1 MAVNAIV
8 RVDGDN
14 VDQALKLLKKKIER
28 EGLIRE
34 IKKHAYYEKPT
45 EVRRKKLL
53 KARRKQQKLQRKL
66 QKSTEKAWPTVQ
78 LLMGVGICHISC
90 DVFINSS
97 GFITDE

>member
-1 MAVNAIV
+1 MAVNAVV

-66 QKSTEKAWPTVQ
+66 QEKYKYY
-78 LLMGVGICHISC
+78 
-90 DVFINSS
+90 
-97 GFITDE
+97 

>member
-66 QKSTEKAWPTVQ
+66 QKNYKNA
-78 LLMGVGICHISC
+78 
-90 DVFINSS
+90 
-97 GFITDE
+97 

>member
-14 VDQALKLLKKKIER
+14 VDQALKMLKKKVER

-34 IKKHAYYEKPT
+34 IKRHAYYEKPT

-66 QKSTEKAWPTVQ
+66 QEKYKYY
-78 LLMGVGICHISC
+78 
-90 DVFINSS
+90 
-97 GFITDE
+97 

>member
-1 MAVNAIV
+1 MDRVAVNAIV

-66 QKSTEKAWPTVQ
+66 QKSYKNA
-78 LLMGVGICHISC
+78 
-90 DVFINSS
+90 
-97 GFITDE
+97 

>member
-8 RVDGDN
+8 RVDDDN

-66 QKSTEKAWPTVQ
+66 QKSYKNA
-78 LLMGVGICHISC
+78 
-90 DVFINSS
+90 
-97 GFITDE
+97 

>member
-1 MAVNAIV
+1 MIHLAVNAVV

-66 QKSTEKAWPTVQ
+66 QKSYKNA
-78 LLMGVGICHISC
+78 
-90 DVFINSS
+90 
-97 GFITDE
+97 

>member
-14 VDQALKLLKKKIER
+14 VDQALK
-28 EGLIRE
+28 GLIRE

-66 QKSTEKAWPTVQ
+66 QKSYKNA
-78 LLMGVGICHISC
+78 
-90 DVFINSS
+90 
-97 GFITDE
+97 

>member
-28 EGLIRE
+28 EGLVRE
-34 IKKHAYYEKPT
+34 IKRHAYYEKPT

-66 QKSTEKAWPTVQ
+66 QEKYKYY
-78 LLMGVGICHISC
+78 
-90 DVFINSS
+90 
-97 GFITDE
+97 

>member
-8 RVDGDN
+8 RVDGDS
-14 VDQALKLLKKKIER
+14 VDQALKMLKKKIER

-66 QKSTEKAWPTVQ
+66 QEKYKYY
-78 LLMGVGICHISC
+78 
-90 DVFINSS
+90 
-97 GFITDE
+97 

>member
-1 MAVNAIV
+1 MKEGVY
-8 RVDGDN
+8 DN

-53 KARRKQQKLQRKL
+53 KARRKQQKLQRK
-66 QKSTEKAWPTVQ
+66 QMQRNYKNA
-78 LLMGVGICHISC
+78 
-90 DVFINSS
+90 
-97 GFITDE
+97 

>member
-34 IKKHAYYEKPT
+34 IKRHAYYEKPT

-66 QKSTEKAWPTVQ
+66 QDKYKYY
-78 LLMGVGICHISC
+78 
-90 DVFINSS
+90 
-97 GFITDE
+97 

>member
-1 MAVNAIV
+1 MFTLAVNAIV

-45 EVRRKKLL
+45 ELLRKTNRSK
-53 KARRKQQKLQRKL
+53 
-66 QKSTEKAWPTVQ
+66 T
-78 LLMGVGICHISC
+78 
-90 DVFINSS
+90 
-97 GFITDE
+97 

>member
-14 VDQALKLLKKKIER
+14 VDQALKLLKKTIER

-66 QKSTEKAWPTVQ
+66 QKSYKNA
-78 LLMGVGICHISC
+78 
-90 DVFINSS
+90 
-97 GFITDE
+97 

>member
-66 QKSTEKAWPTVQ
+66 QKIYKNA
-78 LLMGVGICHISC
+78 
-90 DVFINSS
+90 
-97 GFITDE
+97 

>member
-34 IKKHAYYEKPT
+34 IKKHAYLL
-45 EVRRKKLL
+45 RKTNRSK
-53 KARRKQQKLQRKL
+53 
-66 QKSTEKAWPTVQ
+66 T
-78 LLMGVGICHISC
+78 
-90 DVFINSS
+90 
-97 GFITDE
+97 

>member
-53 KARRKQQKLQRKL
+53 KARSTKKALYEKGLFLYQK
-66 QKSTEKAWPTVQ
+66 
-78 LLMGVGICHISC
+78 
-90 DVFINSS
+90 
-97 GFITDE
+97 

>member
-1 MAVNAIV
+1 MDTLAVNAIV

-66 QKSTEKAWPTVQ
+66 QKSYKNA
-78 LLMGVGICHISC
+78 
-90 DVFINSS
+90 
-97 GFITDE
+97 

>member
-66 QKSTEKAWPTVQ
+66 DKFNKAY
-78 LLMGVGICHISC
+78 
-90 DVFINSS
+90 
-97 GFITDE
+97 

>member
-8 RVDGDN
+8 RVDGEN
-14 VDQALKLLKKKIER
+14 VDQALKMLKKKIER

-34 IKKHAYYEKPT
+34 IKRHAYYEKPT

-66 QKSTEKAWPTVQ
+66 AEKYKYY
-78 LLMGVGICHISC
+78 
-90 DVFINSS
+90 
-97 GFITDE
+97 

>member
-53 KARRKQQKLQRKL
+53 KARRKQQKLHRKL
-66 QKSTEKAWPTVQ
+66 QKSYKNA
-78 LLMGVGICHISC
+78 
-90 DVFINSS
+90 
-97 GFITDE
+97 

>member
-1 MAVNAIV
+1 MFTLAVNAIV

-14 VDQALKLLKKKIER
+14 VDQAR

-53 KARRKQQKLQRKL
+53 KARRKQQKLQRK
-66 QKSTEKAWPTVQ
+66 QMQRNYKNA
-78 LLMGVGICHISC
+78 
-90 DVFINSS
+90 
-97 GFITDE
+97 

>member
-66 QKSTEKAWPTVQ
+66 QKSYK
-78 LLMGVGICHISC
+78 
-90 DVFINSS
+90 NS
-97 GFITDE
+97 